1 MFEYAGQTRRWRWPI
16 TQPHRALAEVGRPT
30 EDAARALTK
39 EVELGAPDEPRG
51 RATRA
56 GSVAHAAHDR
66 GRDRA
71 VLLHDEPG
79 GRGDLVGEG
88 HHGVMQRAA
97 REIRAPA

>member
-1 MFEYAGQTRRWRWPI
+1 MQGKRGGGD
-16 TQPHRALAEVGRPT
+16 GRPCSRIGPSPKWP
-30 EDAARALTK
+30 AHGGWRSALTK

-56 GSVAHAAHDR
+56 GSVAHAAYDR